1 MGMYTGL
8 RGIIRVPTEYME
20 AFSNVF
26 ISRMTWDE
34 VNIPLT
40 ENYIIFLQDG
50 RRNFIPLGVISSMPD
65 DWESVAYLKDDMFV
79 FGCSLK
85 NHNSTIS
92 KFIKFL
98 DEIKAEYK
106 LEELY
111 EEFVNST
118 IHERGNALEYPFEI
132 CVEQEYN
139 SNYGYSNGYIG

>member
-8 RGIIRVPTEYME
+8 RGVIRVPTEYKV
-20 AFSNVF
+20 AFYNVF

-40 ENYIIFLQDG
+40 ENYIIFLQDD
-50 RRNFIPLGVISSMPD
+50 RKNFIPLGAISYMPD

-85 NHNSTIS
+85 NHNNTIG
-92 KFIKFL
+92 KFIRFL

-111 EEFVNST
+111 EEFVNPT
-118 IHERGNALEYPFEI
+118 IHERGNDLEYPFDI
-132 CVEQEYN
+132 CVER
-139 SNYGYSNGYIG
+139 

>member
-8 RGIIRVPTEYME
+8 RGVIKVPSEYME

-26 ISRMTWDE
+26 ISRMTWNE

-40 ENYIIFLQDG
+40 ENYIIFIQDD

-85 NHNSTIS
+85 IIIT
-92 KFIKFL
+92 
-98 DEIKAEYK
+98 
-106 LEELY
+106 
-111 EEFVNST
+111 
-118 IHERGNALEYPFEI
+118 
-132 CVEQEYN
+132 Q
-139 SNYGYSNGYIG
+139 

>member
-8 RGIIRVPTEYME
+8 RGVIKVPSEYME

-40 ENYIIFLQDG
+40 ENYVIFLQDG
-50 RRNFIPLGVISSMPD
+50 RCDCIPFGVISYMPD

-85 NHNSTIS
+85 NYNDTIG
-92 KFIKFL
+92 KFIGFL

-132 CVEQEYN
+132 RVE
-139 SNYGYSNGYIG
+139 